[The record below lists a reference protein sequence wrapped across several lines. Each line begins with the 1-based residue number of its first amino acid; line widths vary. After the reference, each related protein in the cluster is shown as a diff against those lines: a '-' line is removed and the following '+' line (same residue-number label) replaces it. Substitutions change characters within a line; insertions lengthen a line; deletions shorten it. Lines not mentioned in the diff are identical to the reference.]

1 MDATRRH
8 VAEMLPRLQVVPLAQ
23 EQGQMSYYV
32 DIVEYN
38 TGNIVRSL
46 GPYVSKGEVA
56 DAMFTAQVGLNHR
69 KFYARTDH
77 RFTARPDAA
86 TDARRLQAVTSK
98 RLGGAGLCG
107 TTSHPETD
115 GNNDVAAVKKNIRV
129 RGVPG
134 YHCPGCHAVFGTSAM
149 LADHFRRN
157 GTCQGAADYAS
168 IMASAGRSAS
178 CANY

>member
-1 MDATRRH
+1 
-8 VAEMLPRLQVVPLAQ
+8 
-23 EQGQMSYYV
+23 MSYYV
-32 DIVEYN
+32 DIISYA
-38 TGNIVRSL
+38 TGKAVRSL
-46 GPYVSKGEVA
+46 GPYVSKGEVT

-134 YHCPGCHAVFGTSAM
+134 YTCPGCHAVFGTPAM
-149 LADHFRRN
+149 LADHFAIWP
-157 GTCQGAADYAS
+157 TCGDAADRALVRAELP
-168 IMASAGRSAS
+168 IRSK
-178 CANY
+178 